1 VCGVRA
7 CVGALAPPRTAPAAP
22 KTIALQQR
30 AAATADPAAAKALL
44 AEADSAQAQAQQ
56 QQSLAGRLGRLAQPV
71 FAPLGYDWQL
81 TVGVLTSF
89 LAREVFVSTMSVLL
103 GGSDD
108 PDLADTGGIA
118 RIPSARRDDGSLLF
132 TPATSASALVFF
144 VLAMQC
150 TSTLAVTRQ
159 ETGSHKWAG
168 VQLAYMSGLA
178 YVAALITYQGLRAA
192 GFA

>member
-1 VCGVRA
+1 MAISIVMWWLSA
-7 CVGALAPPRTAPAAP
+7 YPKADAPPDAV
-22 KTIALQQR
+22 ALQQR
-30 AAATADPAAAKALL
+30 ADAAADPAAAEALR
-44 AEADSAQAQAQQ
+44 AEADALQASAQQ
-56 QQSLAGRLGRLAQPV
+56 QQSFAGRIGRFVQPV

-108 PDLADTGGIA
+108 PDLADMGIIA
-118 RIPSARRDDGSLLF
+118 RMRDARRDDGSLLF

-150 TSTLAVTRQ
+150 MSTLAVTRA
-159 ETGSHKWAG
+159 EAGGLKWAG
-168 VQLAYMSGLA
+168 IQLAYMSALA
-178 YVAALITYQGLRAA
+178 YAAALVTYQGMRAA
-192 GFA
+192 GFQ